1 MKGGLGT
8 AAIQIDNLQ
17 VGAIV
22 AVNACG
28 NIVDYKT
35 NEQLAGIYDSEHQQY
50 HSCRRGD
57 FSTN

>member
-35 NEQLAGIYDSEHQQY
+35 NEQS
-50 HSCRRGD
+50 
-57 FSTN
+57 